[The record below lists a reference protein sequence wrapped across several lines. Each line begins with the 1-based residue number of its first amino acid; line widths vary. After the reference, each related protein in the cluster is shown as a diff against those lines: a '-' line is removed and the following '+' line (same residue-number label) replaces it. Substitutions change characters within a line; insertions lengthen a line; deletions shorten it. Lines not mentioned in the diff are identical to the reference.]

1 MPAPLLDEARRFLAG
16 SLRGK
21 HAANETIH
29 PWRKGWEFAYLHSM
43 RVERIACK
51 LHEDEGSPLAT
62 EDLELLRLAAIL
74 HDVGRLED
82 RQNHAQRGARI
93 AAAWLAAN
101 PALAGQ
107 VRQPAVLL
115 DLIAQHSVKDQPA
128 PNNLH
133 AFLRDA
139 DLLDEI
145 GVLSVFM
152 AGNRVN
158 HTSPFFFHDLRER
171 LVQHEIPFCERV
183 YAQLN
188 TPAGR
193 EYLRQKQTYIEM
205 TIAQLDIELD
215 GGERYIVG

>member
-1 MPAPLLDEARRFLAG
+1 MPAPLLDEARKFLAG
-16 SLRGK
+16 ALRGK
-21 HAANETIH
+21 HSANETIH

-43 RVERIACK
+43 RVERITCK
-51 LHEDEGSPLAT
+51 LHEAEGSPLSA
-62 EDLELLRLAAIL
+62 EEFELLRLAAIL

-93 AAAWLAAN
+93 TAAWLEAN
-101 PALAGQ
+101 PALASQ
-107 VRQPAVLL
+107 VRQPAALL
-115 DLIAQHSVKDQPA
+115 DLIAKHSVKDQPA
-128 PNNLH
+128 PDALH

-145 GVLSVFM
+145 GILSVFM

-158 HTSPFFFHDLRER
+158 HTSPFFFHDLRDR
-171 LVQHEIPFCERV
+171 LVQNEIPFCERV
-183 YAQLN
+183 YHQLN

-193 EYLRQKQTYIEM
+193 EYLRQKQAYIEM

-215 GGERYIVG
+215 GGGRYIEG